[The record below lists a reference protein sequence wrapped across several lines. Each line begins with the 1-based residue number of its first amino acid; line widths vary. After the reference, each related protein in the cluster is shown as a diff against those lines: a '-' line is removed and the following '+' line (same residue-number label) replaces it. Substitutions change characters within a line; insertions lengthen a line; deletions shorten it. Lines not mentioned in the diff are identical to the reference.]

1 VDKQYISIAKKLRE
15 KVESGVYA
23 PGALIPTRM
32 ELAKS
37 FGVARPTIDRCIEF
51 LTANGTLVSRQGS
64 GTYVNKVRTY
74 SRRLALISSSSNIT
88 SEFPE
93 ISGQITYVPISKA
106 SAKSSLSHLLKFDG
120 LLWYRPEESI
130 LDFINDFNDK
140 LPQVI
145 INRTIEGFNCVSTD
159 HRGAYREITSE
170 RISAFPK
177 MSPCFLSLWEVQGG
191 SLVAKYRENGFVDAC
206 RAKKCFYE
214 IIHMPLDFEEKTKT
228 LDNHLLQKKTR
239 PLIVVSDS
247 LSHTGA
253 FVFWARKNGL
263 AWEKDLLY
271 SDFDNNY
278 PYNVWGVDV
287 TSYIQDDRLV
297 LTTAIDKLMAIAEGR
312 DKGPE
317 HLLIFPKRKNGET

>member
-1 VDKQYISIAKKLRE
+1 MDKQYISIAKKIRE
-15 KVESGVYA
+15 RVESGTYA
-23 PGALIPTRM
+23 PGAPIPTRM
-32 ELAKS
+32 KLAKS

-51 LTANGTLVSRQGS
+51 LTANGTLISRQGS
-64 GTYVNKVRTY
+64 GTYVSRIRTY
-74 SRRLALISSSSNIT
+74 SRRLALISASNII

-93 ISGQITYVPISKA
+93 ISGQITYVPLSKA
-106 SAKSSLSHLLKFDG
+106 SEKSSFASLLKFDG
-120 LLWYRPEESI
+120 LLWYRPEESV
-130 LDFINDFNDK
+130 LDCIQDFKDK

-159 HRGAYREITSE
+159 HRGAYREITTE

-177 MSPCFLSLWEVQGG
+177 VSPCFLSSREAQGG
-191 SLVAKYRENGFVDAC
+191 SLVTVYRESGFVDAC
-206 RAKKCFYE
+206 RRKKRFYE
-214 IIHMPLDFEEKTKT
+214 IIHMPLGFEEMIKT
-228 LDNHLLQKKTR
+228 LENHLSKKEGR

-247 LSHTGA
+247 IMNTGA

-263 AWEKDLLY
+263 TWKKDLFY
-271 SDFDNNY
+271 SDFDNIY
-278 PYNVWGVDV
+278 PSNVWGVEV

-297 LTTAIDKLMAIAEGR
+297 LSTSIDRLMDIVEGR